1 MFLYVCRLSGAVDER
16 LSAGSVSMPATMAI
30 ETAALVV
37 PVTALEFLREEC
49 LLTGRGSL
57 ASYVVITD
65 MPWLIQR
72 HSLANGKRLRPFFN

>member
-1 MFLYVCRLSGAVDER
+1 MCARSSGAVDER
-16 LSAGSVSMPATMAI
+16 LSAGSVSMSVMMAI

-37 PVTALEFLREEC
+37 PVTALEFLREEY

-57 ASYVVITD
+57 ASYVIITD

-72 HSLANGKRLRPFFN
+72 YSLANGMRLHPFFN